1 MPLLVQDDRLL
12 LFYLLK
18 ISFFNPNKTYF
29 IRFMCCHLTLCL
41 HQIEPNCKFKK
52 QQKVLNSWASRWI
65 KLNWIL
71 PTFRETKNEM
81 RIFEGK
87 GELVKNEEE
96 AAAAAGLIKDKRRD
110 LSLFTF
116 SPIRPFLSFSF
127 SIRNS
132 LFFLS

>member
-41 HQIEPNCKFKK
+41 HQIEPNCKLKNIRKF
-52 QQKVLNSWASRWI
+52 LNCWASRLI

-96 AAAAAGLIKDKRRD
+96 AEAAGLIKDRRRD

-116 SPIRPFLSFSF
+116 SPIHLFFSF
-127 SIRNS
+127 SVHHS
-132 LFFLS
+132 VFFPR